1 MKKTL
6 LATVITAQLM
16 TQLHAGGHIQSLVEH
31 NEPEVLEKT
40 TRESDFYFVAK
51 TMMVLGD
58 TISEEESTLTGN
70 KGYGYGLDI
79 GYRLGNGF
87 AVEYDF
93 SYATNTVTKS
103 MEEETQTASAKYYT
117 STLDVVYTVEAFE
130 NVGLFAKVGYEYE
143 WEKIKTYNSDEMSH
157 DFVFGAGTE
166 IEINETYKLIAEYE
180 HSLVK
185 GPHGD
190 SVFAGLMFNF

>member
-6 LATVITAQLM
+6 LMTAIAAQLA
-16 TQLHAGGHIQSLVEH
+16 TQLNAGGHIDPLKVDEA
-31 NEPEVLEKT
+31 EALEMT
-40 TRESDFYFVAK
+40 SGEADFYFVAK

-58 TISEEESTLTGN
+58 NVNEEETTLKGN
-70 KGYGYGLDI
+70 RGYGYGFDI
-79 GYRLGNGF
+79 GYRLGKGF

-93 SYATNTVTKS
+93 SYVTNTVAKS
-103 MEEETQTASAKYYT
+103 TEEETQTTSAKYYT
-117 STLDVVYTVEAFE
+117 SSLDVVYTVEASE

-143 WEKIKTYNSDEMSH
+143 WEKIKTYNNDEMSH

-166 IEINETYKLIAEYE
+166 IAINENYKLIAEYE
-180 HSLVK
+180 HSFVE